1 MAGAAAQAQVREDSG
16 WQARLRLGFERR
28 GARSVCHERRH
39 FGPLR
44 VQRPFYPEGEE
55 VCHVYVLHPP
65 GGVVGGDEL
74 DTEVEVNGA
83 AAALLTTPAAGKF
96 YRSDGRLAR
105 QRQTLRVAAGAS
117 LEWLPQETIV
127 FDGAGAAMATRVDLR
142 GDARFTGWEILC
154 LGRPGA
160 GEGFALGTVSQAWE
174 IRRDGTP
181 LFMERAVYDRD
192 GMALDAAWGLAG
204 QPVCG
209 SLVCVGDYAESID
222 EISAVTAAL
231 QPEGLFSVTQLAEV
245 LMCRYLGPHSEEARR
260 CFACTW
266 EILRP
271 LALQR
276 PACAPRIWA
285 T

>member
-1 MAGAAAQAQVREDSG
+1 MAVVAAQAQNESG
-16 WQARLRLGFERR
+16 WRAALYLGFERR
-28 GARSVCHERRH
+28 GSRSVCHERRH

-44 VQRPFYPEGEE
+44 VQRPFYPEGDE

-74 DTEVEVNGA
+74 EIAVAVNGA
-83 AAALLTTPAAGKF
+83 AAALITTPAAGKF

-105 QRQTLRVAAGAS
+105 QRQNLRVAAAAS

-127 FDGAGAAMATRVDLR
+127 FDGANAVMTTRVDLE
-142 GDARFTGWEILC
+142 GDARFMGWEILC
-154 LGRPGA
+154 LGRPA
-160 GEGFALGTVSQAWE
+160 SGESFTHGTVSQAWE
-174 IRRDGTP
+174 IRRDGMP
-181 LFMERAVYDRD
+181 LLIERAIYDKD
-192 GMALDAAWGLAG
+192 GAALDAAWGLAG

-231 QPEGLFSVTQLAEV
+231 NLEGLFSVTQLADV
-245 LMCRYLGPHSEEARR
+245 LICRYLGPHSDEAQR
-260 CFACTW
+260 CFAHSW

-271 LALQR
+271 LSLKRA
-276 PACAPRIWA
+276 ACAPRIWA